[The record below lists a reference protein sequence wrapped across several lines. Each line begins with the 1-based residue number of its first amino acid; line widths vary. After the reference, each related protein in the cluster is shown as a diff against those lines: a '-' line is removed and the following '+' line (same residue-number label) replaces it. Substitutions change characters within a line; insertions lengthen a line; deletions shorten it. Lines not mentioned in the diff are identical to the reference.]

1 MKKELD
7 TRVTQELVHT
17 LFWYD
22 AGAGTLVWKISRATA
37 KAGEVAGYIK
47 KCGYRYIRVLGKDY
61 LAHRL
66 VWLYVNGAWPSKELD
81 HIDRDR
87 ANNKIE
93 NLREAEHR
101 DNMRNTKLPASG
113 YRGVYFKNG
122 KYAAEIGTDCG
133 QITLGRYKSPAIAA
147 LVHAAAH
154 KALYNLEEDS
164 EKVEALCVEVSM
176 IPDSLLREDLLKFK
190 DLAKEANISFDE
202 AVRTAIAEYLSGHH
216 RRT

>member
-7 TRVTQELVHT
+7 TRVTQELVSR

-22 AGAGTLVWKISRATA
+22 TGSGNLVWKISRATA

-47 KCGYRYIRVLGKDY
+47 KCGYRYIRVLRKDY

-66 VWLYVNGAWPSKELD
+66 VWLYVNGVWPSKELD

-93 NLREAEHR
+93 NLREAAHR
-101 DNMRNTKLPASG
+101 DNMRNTRLPSSG

-122 KYAAEIGTDCG
+122 KYAAEISTDCG
-133 QITLGRYKSPAIAA
+133 QITLGRYKSPVIAA

-154 KALYNLEEDS
+154 KALYSLEEDS
-164 EKVEALCVEVSM
+164 QKVGSLCAEVAMLS
-176 IPDSLLREDLLKFK
+176 DDDLKQ
-190 DLAKEANISFDE
+190 DLCKIRAQ
-202 AVRTAIAEYLSGHH
+202 
-216 RRT
+216 

>member
-1 MKKELD
+1 MKREQD
-7 TRVTQELVHT
+7 QRVTQELVHT

-22 AGAGTLVWKISRATA
+22 ASSGALVWKISRATV

-61 LAHRL
+61 PAHRL
-66 VWLYVNGAWPSKELD
+66 VWLHVTGAWPSQELD
-81 HIDRDR
+81 HKDRDR
-87 ANNKIE
+87 TNNKIE
-93 NLREAEHR
+93 NLRETTHR

-122 KYAAEIGTDCG
+122 KYAAEISTNYG
-133 QITLGRYKSPAIAA
+133 QLTLGRYKSPAIAA

-176 IPDSLLREDLLKFK
+176 LPDSLLREDLCKIGRSVSKL
-190 DLAKEANISFDE
+190 
-202 AVRTAIAEYLSGHH
+202 
-216 RRT
+216 